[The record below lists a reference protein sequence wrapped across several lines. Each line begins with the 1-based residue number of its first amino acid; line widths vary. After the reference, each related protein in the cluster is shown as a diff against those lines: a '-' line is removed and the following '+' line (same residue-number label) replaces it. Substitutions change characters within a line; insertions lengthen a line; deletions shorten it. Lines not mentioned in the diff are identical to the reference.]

1 MVSLMNSLVPVSMFA
16 MVVIIVYLS
25 HRRKE
30 RMEMIKKGM
39 AMDDLYKRHHYFD
52 ATALKWGLMA
62 IGIGI
67 GVLMGKV
74 LIVNHIFEKGSMPA
88 YFSIICLFGGIG
100 LIISYF
106 IEKKKEDKS

>member
-1 MVSLMNSLVPVSMFA
+1 METLCDSLVPVSMFA
-16 MVVIIVYLS
+16 MVVAIVYLS

-30 RMEMIKKGM
+30 RMEMIKKGVS
-39 AMDDLYKRHHYFD
+39 MDDLYKGHHHFD

-67 GVLMGKV
+67 GVLMGKI

-88 YFSIICLFGGIG
+88 YFSMICLFGGVG

-106 IEKKKEDKS
+106 IEKKKEEK